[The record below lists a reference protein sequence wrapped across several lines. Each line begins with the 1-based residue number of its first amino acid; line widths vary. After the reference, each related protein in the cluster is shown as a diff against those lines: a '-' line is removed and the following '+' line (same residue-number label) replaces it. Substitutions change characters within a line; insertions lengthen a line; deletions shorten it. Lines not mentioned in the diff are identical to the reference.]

1 MKTVMIAL
9 DHKKFAA
16 KMITDKL
23 IAMGG
28 VFNDGTS
35 ALSVAIDRET
45 HAYVAVNARG
55 EFYFSRFCCGK
66 AVVGTNDVMTA
77 GSFGELVC

>member
-9 DHKKFAA
+9 NHQKFAA

-28 VFNDGTS
+28 VFNDS
-35 ALSVAIDRET
+35 NAALSVAINNEK

-55 EFYFSRFCCGK
+55 EFYFSRLCWGK
-66 AVVGTNDVMTA
+66 EIVGNADVMTA
-77 GSFGELVC
+77 ETFEEFVC